1 MVGGDGMDKLE
12 KWGMRLW
19 WKVLLSP
26 FLIVWWVITAGS
38 SIGVGLM
45 KATGAKP
52 YRGGRR

>member
-1 MVGGDGMDKLE
+1 MDKLE

-38 SIGVGLM
+38 LFADIGM
-45 KATGAKP
+45 KVTGAKP